1 MPCFIFYAK
10 SNLIADHLPKV
21 TVDEVHRFA
30 DTVEIRDA
38 RAFAAELEAFV
49 QERIESVELPPSMEI
64 PIDME
69 SVDRAL
75 ARKAAAL
82 RADTRWAPRV
92 TEIQRGRAA
101 MLDAFE
107 QPHNLPL
114 PDFARLANKS
124 RQQIYKDIEA
134 RRLLALNV
142 GPRGQKLP
150 DWQLD
155 PVKQRLTKIVLQTTA
170 EVDAWTLYHV
180 LSEPLQGLARRSPV
194 DAVTADSVDAVAEAV
209 FNVLGMRRVETVG
222 DRAV

>member
-1 MPCFIFYAK
+1 MPKTLEF
-10 SNLIADHLPKV
+10 IADHLPRV
-21 TVDEVHRFA
+21 TVDEVRRFS

-38 RAFAAELEAFV
+38 QAFAAELEAFV
-49 QERIESVELPPSMEI
+49 QERIESVELPSSMEI
-64 PIDME
+64 PIE
-69 SVDRAL
+69 VETVDQTL

-82 RADTRWAPRV
+82 RADTRWAPRE

-101 MLDAFE
+101 MLEAFE

-142 GPRGQKLP
+142 GRRGQRLP

-155 PVKQRLTKIVLQTTA
+155 PVKQRLTQTVLQSA
-170 EVDAWTLYHV
+170 SEVDAWTLYRA
-180 LSEPLQGLARRSPV
+180 LSEPLEGLAGRSPV
-194 DAVTADSVDAVAEAV
+194 EAVTADSVEDVAKAV
-209 FNVLGMRRVETVG
+209 FNVLGVH
-222 DRAV
+222 

>member
-1 MPCFIFYAK
+1 MPKTLEY
-10 SNLIADHLPKV
+10 IADHLPKV
-21 TVDEVHRFA
+21 TVDEVRRFS

-38 RAFAAELEAFV
+38 QAFAAELEAFV
-49 QERIESVELPPSMEI
+49 QERLESIDLPSSMEI
-64 PIDME
+64 E
-69 SVDRAL
+69 VETVEQTL

-82 RADTRWAPRV
+82 RADTRWTPRE

-101 MLDAFE
+101 VLEAFD

-142 GPRGQKLP
+142 GPRGRRLP

-155 PVKQRLTKIVLQTTA
+155 PVKQQLTQIVLQA
-170 EVDAWTLYHV
+170 APEVDTWTLYRA
-180 LSEPLQGLARRSPV
+180 LSEPLEGLAGRSPV
-194 DAVTADSVDAVAEAV
+194 EAVTADSIDAVAKAV
-209 FNVLGMRRVETVG
+209 SNVHRV
-222 DRAV
+222 R

>member
-1 MPCFIFYAK
+1 MPKTLEF
-10 SNLIADHLPKV
+10 IADHLPRV
-21 TVDEVHRFA
+21 TVDEVRRFS

-38 RAFAAELEAFV
+38 QAFAAELEAFV

-64 PIDME
+64 PIE
-69 SVDRAL
+69 VETVDQTL

-82 RADTRWAPRV
+82 RADTRWAPRE

-101 MLDAFE
+101 MLEAFE

-142 GPRGQKLP
+142 GRRGQRLP

-155 PVKQRLTKIVLQTTA
+155 PVKQRLTQVVLQSA
-170 EVDAWTLYHV
+170 SEVDAWTLYRA
-180 LSEPLQGLARRSPV
+180 LSEPLEGLAGRSPV
-194 DAVTADSVDAVAEAV
+194 EAVTVDSVDDVAKAV
-209 FNVLGMRRVETVG
+209 FNVLGVH
-222 DRAV
+222 